1 MKTVADRVRNQKKEL
16 TEGEK
21 MKKENSN
28 EEQKYLEAAG
38 FNTDRAKKERLEKTE
53 PNQFVSDGMNKLD
66 DIRKSAAAKDI
77 KNLKAELKQK
87 QEEDVWASILNAS
100 TKGGRPIEQWK
111 QKYMYPFG
119 DIAPIK
125 DNSTYSKSTRALP

>member
-1 MKTVADRVRNQKKEL
+1 
-16 TEGEK
+16 

-77 KNLKAELKQK
+77 KNLKAELK
-87 QEEDVWASILNAS
+87 
-100 TKGGRPIEQWK
+100 
-111 QKYMYPFG
+111 
-119 DIAPIK
+119 
-125 DNSTYSKSTRALP
+125 